1 MSSQSRKHWI
11 SEDIGSIRN
20 VESFNN
26 SETYSDWMW
35 LTALK
40 IIWINGID
48 NIDEQIKQM
57 VSPTYRPPI
66 AHGASGNVCMVA
78 AILGQASAWRRR
90 HGKDTVCAKNN
101 EYQSIRYL
109 YIVYAIL
116 IPMWSNPWPADTCR
130 HIKVIKRETIG
141 IQFNKWRK
149 AFRGIR
155 NLKKSLAATLFW
167 CRTVSTAVE
176 GTTSTYYQSVVM
188 QHWLFA
194 KVGPGARAKVGA
206 AFGAGGLFG
215 RDTFVI
221 AEVRPVTIT
230 KVGTAL
236 HFSDPYL
243 LIRGQTAL
251 VVAKVGPGARAKVG
265 ASFGAFCPLGSDTF
279 VVAEVR
285 PVTIT
290 KVGTALHFSDP
301 YLLIR
306 GQTALVVAK
315 VGPGA
320 RAKVGASFG
329 AFCPLGSDTFV
340 VAEVRPVTITKV
352 GTALH
357 FSDPYLLIRGQ
368 TALVVAKVLPGAR
381 AKVGASFGALGP
393 LGRATISHFQGISS
407 HHRRSWS
414 FLFCKSCDSSHLHR
428 LWEPELPQ
436 PLWPVTHFMTSRHIK
451 FIKKETIWI
460 ERQTEVLF
468 QQTAQSCSRVKCLS

>member
-90 HGKDTVCAKNN
+90 HGKDTICAKNN
-101 EYQSIRYL
+101 VYQSIRYL

-116 IPMWSNPWPADTCR
+116 IPMWSNLWPADTCR

-188 QHWLFA
+188 QHWL
-194 KVGPGARAKVGA
+194 
-206 AFGAGGLFG
+206 
-215 RDTFVI
+215 
-221 AEVRPVTIT
+221 
-230 KVGTAL
+230 
-236 HFSDPYL
+236 
-243 LIRGQTAL
+243 
-251 VVAKVGPGARAKVG
+251 
-265 ASFGAFCPLGSDTF
+265 
-279 VVAEVR
+279 
-285 PVTIT
+285 
-290 KVGTALHFSDP
+290 
-301 YLLIR
+301 
-306 GQTALVVAK
+306 
-315 VGPGA
+315 
-320 RAKVGASFG
+320 
-329 AFCPLGSDTFV
+329 
-340 VAEVRPVTITKV
+340 
-352 GTALH
+352 
-357 FSDPYLLIRGQ
+357 
-368 TALVVAKVLPGAR
+368 LPR
-381 AKVGASFGALGP
+381 
-393 LGRATISHFQGISS
+393 
-407 HHRRSWS
+407 
-414 FLFCKSCDSSHLHR
+414 
-428 LWEPELPQ
+428 
-436 PLWPVTHFMTSRHIK
+436 
-451 FIKKETIWI
+451 
-460 ERQTEVLF
+460 
-468 QQTAQSCSRVKCLS
+468 